1 MDVLVPLPV
10 AIPLLGAAAIAATG
24 HFLGRRVD
32 DLAAIVVSAATA
44 VVSTLLIFRSLDHDL
59 VYWFGGWTPRHGI
72 ALGIAFDVDPLSASL
87 AALAAVLATA
97 SFVYSWR
104 YFDEAGTLFQ
114 VLMLTFL
121 AAMGGFVLSAVLFN
135 MFVFFELMTVSTFAL
150 VGYQVRATAP
160 LQGAVTFAVTNT
172 VASFFILTGIA
183 LVYGRTG
190 ALNLAQIGQAL
201 EGRSPDGLVIVA
213 FTLLLSGFLVKAGI
227 VPFHFWLSDAYAVAP
242 IPVCVLLSAVMS
254 DLGLHAISR
263 LYWASFSGV
272 FSADVASVRAVLV
285 GLGVLTTLV
294 GATMA
299 FCQRDLKRM
308 LAFVTISQAGVFLC
322 GIGLLTARGLAGTT
336 LYVIGDGFVKAALFL
351 SVGILIRRVGDADEL
366 RLRGRGGRAPIGGV
380 IFVGGALLVAGLPP
394 FGSFLG
400 WSLLVRSAGDV
411 GYAWLPV
418 VLTAGSIVTGGAL
431 LRAAARIFFGW
442 GDAEDPLLSIEP
454 PPAEEEPEPNGSR
467 VSPLLL
473 FGPAL
478 ALLIVGV
485 GLAFTPRLAERS
497 TQWAQRL
504 EDRPSHA
511 AEVLAGRL
519 PPAGAP
525 VPVHAGFAPYG
536 YGLVSLALACGL
548 ALVGL
553 YRRRLPELLR
563 RASARVVEPPV
574 HVLKGLH
581 SGIVG
586 DYVAWLTFGAAA
598 VGGLLALLLR

>member
-1 MDVLVPLPV
+1 M
-10 AIPLLGAAAIAATG
+10 
-24 HFLGRRVD
+24 D
-32 DLAAIVVSAATA
+32 DLAAIAVAAATA
-44 VVSTLLIFRSLDHDL
+44 IVSTLLVFRSLDHDL

-72 ALGIAFDVDPLSASL
+72 ALGIAFDVDPLSAAL
-87 AALAAVLATA
+87 AALAGVLATA
-97 SFVYSWR
+97 SFVYAWR
-104 YFDEAGTLFQ
+104 YFDESGTLFH

-121 AAMGGFVLSAVLFN
+121 AAMGGFVLSADLFN

-190 ALNLAQIGQAL
+190 ALNLAQIGRAL
-201 EGRSPDGLVIVA
+201 EGHGPDGLVIVA
-213 FTLLLSGFLVKAGI
+213 FALLLSGFLVKAGI

-272 FSADVASVRAVLV
+272 FSGDVASVRAVLV

-294 GATMA
+294 GAAMA

-366 RLRGRGGRAPIGGV
+366 RLRGRGGRAPIAGV
-380 IFVGGALLVAGLPP
+380 VFVGAALLVAGVPP

-411 GYAWLPV
+411 GYAWLPA
-418 VLTAGSIVTGGAL
+418 VLTVGSIVTGGTL

-442 GDAEDPLLSIEP
+442 GDADDPLLSIEP
-454 PPAEEEPEPNGSR
+454 PPAEEEPELDGSR
-467 VSPLLL
+467 ISPVVL

-478 ALLIVGV
+478 VLLIVGA

-504 EDRPSHA
+504 EDRPTHA
-511 AEVLAGRL
+511 AEVLAGKL
-519 PPAGAP
+519 PPVGAP
-525 VPVHAGFAPYG
+525 VPLHAGFAPYA

-548 ALVGL
+548 GLVGL
-553 YRRRLPELLR
+553 YRRRLPALLR
-563 RASARVVEPPV
+563 HSAGRVLEPPV